1 MKYIAKLYQM
11 HVLLILN
18 TQVLSEEDYLQKS
31 KTVAPDAMDWRDT
44 MGKVKNQGQCGSCWA
59 FAQVGTV
66 EAAWALGKFT
76 LPI

>member
-1 MKYIAKLYQM
+1 
-11 HVLLILN
+11 
-18 TQVLSEEDYLQKS
+18 
-31 KTVAPDAMDWRDT
+31 MDWRDT